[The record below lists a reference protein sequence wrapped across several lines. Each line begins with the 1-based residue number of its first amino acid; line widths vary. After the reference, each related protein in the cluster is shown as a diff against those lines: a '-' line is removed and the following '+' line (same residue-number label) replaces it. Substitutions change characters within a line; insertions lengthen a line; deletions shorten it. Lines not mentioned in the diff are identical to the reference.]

1 MRGERPYNRRTMTET
16 MTLLVG
22 AAAVGILTLGRILRS
37 QVVRRLAGGLAFLV
51 AATAALWLVQALQAG
66 PRWVEWA
73 DAAVLLAIGYLVM
86 RVTLLVIF
94 EWLLI
99 RRFDLRVP
107 RLALDMVSL
116 VLYLLIAA
124 AILRASLGLEVG
136 TLLSSAAL
144 LTVVVGFA
152 LQETLG
158 TLLSGLALTWEQEL
172 TAGSWVEIEGIVG
185 EVQALGW
192 RSLVVRTTLG
202 ERVMFSNS
210 QVARA
215 RVRLLG
221 EGDHDVAVPV
231 RLGVAYEAPPHAVKE
246 ILRRVAADVPDVL
259 KVPAPGILTHEF
271 AESAVVY
278 ECRLWTKKAWRAPD
292 ITDDFLTR
300 AHAALARA
308 GMEIPFPQRSV
319 RMVAPKAGAD
329 RVAMSLDALESS
341 TMFGGLPESALR
353 LLAGTAHWQEFA
365 PGEAVVREGEASR
378 ALFVVA
384 AGEAVV
390 EHAGTEIARVGVG
403 EVFGEMA
410 FITGAPRAATVR
422 AGSALAVVEVDSP
435 ALAALL
441 VHQSEVAE
449 ELANR
454 VAIRQEELSSR
465 GTFGGGVSERKSL
478 AGVLLERL
486 QRLVAG

>member
-1 MRGERPYNRRTMTET
+1 MTET
-16 MTLLVG
+16 VTLLVG
-22 AAAVGILTLGRILRS
+22 AAAVGVLALGRLLRS
-37 QVVRRLAGGLAFLV
+37 QVVRRLAGGLAFLAL
-51 AATAALWLVQALQAG
+51 AAIAHWVVQAIQAG
-66 PRWVEWA
+66 PNWVEWA
-73 DAAVLLAIGYLVM
+73 DAAVLLAIGYLAL

-99 RRFDLRVP
+99 RRFDFRVP
-107 RLALDMVSL
+107 RLALDVVNL
-116 VLYLLIAA
+116 VLYLVIAA
-124 AILRASLGLEVG
+124 AILRATLGLEVG

-172 TAGSWVEIEGIVG
+172 TAGSWVEIDGVVG

-210 QVARA
+210 QVSRA

-221 EGDHDVAVPV
+221 DGDLEVAVPV
-231 RLGVAYEAPPHAVKE
+231 RLGVAYEVPPHAVRE
-246 ILRRVAADVPDVL
+246 VLARVAADVPGVL
-259 KVPAPGILTHEF
+259 RQPAPQIMTREF
-271 AESAVVY
+271 AESGVGY
-278 ECRLWTKKAWRAPD
+278 ECRLWTKQAWLAPN

-319 RMVAPKAGAD
+319 RMVAPKAAAD
-329 RVAMSLDALESS
+329 RVAASLDALGSS
-341 TMFGGLPESALR
+341 QMFGGLPDSALR
-353 LLAGTAHWQEFA
+353 LLAGTAHWLEFA
-365 PGEAVVREGEASR
+365 PGEPVVREGEASR

-384 AGEAVV
+384 RGEGVV
-390 EHAGTEIARVGVG
+390 EQRGTEIARVGEG

-441 VHQSEVAE
+441 AHQSELAE

-454 VAIRQEELSSR
+454 VATRQEELASR
-465 GTFGGGVSERKSL
+465 GAYGGEPSQHRGL
-478 AGVLLERL
+478 AGMLLERL
-486 QRLVAG
+486 QRLMAG